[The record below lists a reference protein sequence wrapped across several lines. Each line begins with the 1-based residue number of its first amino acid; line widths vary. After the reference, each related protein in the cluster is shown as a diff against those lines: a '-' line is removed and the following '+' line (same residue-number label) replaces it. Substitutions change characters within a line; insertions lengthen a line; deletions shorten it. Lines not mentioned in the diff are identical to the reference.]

1 MKKYV
6 KSAKN
11 SEITL
16 EDIRDVV
23 EELGWNFEEYDDYV
37 MVENWTDVAGQDI
50 YCDTNSKDPIE
61 VIDTI
66 IAYANNYDVDDEFDV
81 YNESRGK
88 NGVPSSA
95 RTLLEDLEN
104 AQEMW
109 NELAEALG
117 RLH

>member
-6 KSAKN
+6 ASGRDVN
-11 SEITL
+11 ITL

-23 EELGWNFEEYDDYV
+23 EELGWALKEYDDYV

-50 YCDTNSKDPIE
+50 FFETNSKDPVE
-61 VIDTI
+61 VIDEI
-66 IAYANNYDVDDEFDV
+66 IDYANNYDVDEEFDV
-81 YNESRGK
+81 YNEYRGK

-117 RLH
+117 RLY

>member
-11 SEITL
+11 SEVTL

-23 EELGWNFEEYDDYV
+23 EELGWSFREYDDYV

-50 YCDTNSKDPIE
+50 FFETNSKDPAE
-61 VIDTI
+61 VIDEI
-66 IAYANNYDVDDEFDV
+66 IDYASNYDVDDEFDV
-81 YNESRGK
+81 YNEYRGK

-95 RTLLEDLEN
+95 RALLEDLEN

-109 NELAEALG
+109 DELAEALG
-117 RLH
+117 KLR